1 MKIYLETHGC
11 TFNQADGEL
20 MASILSDKHTLV
32 NNIDDADIVIL
43 NTCYVKLP
51 TEQKMITKI
60 SKIKKQYPEKK
71 LIVGGCMVEV
81 DPVRLN
87 KFAGD
92 DCWIGPHKIDK
103 INEVVD
109 KSINGEIVHEYGKTE
124 IIKAGKN
131 KKPLES
137 LTHILQICEGCNGAC
152 TFCCTK
158 VARGFL
164 ISYPIDIIV
173 DEAKEAIENGCKE
186 LQVTAQDSACFG
198 LDTGESFADL
208 LNALGSLDGDFRIR
222 VGMMHPK
229 SLKGQLDDV
238 ISAFKKNDKIYNF
251 VHIPVQTGSDKF
263 LKEMNSLHTLEEYK
277 DMINKFK
284 TEIPDLSLAT
294 DIIIGYPTET
304 DEDFQET
311 LDLLYEIKPDIIHI
325 SKYMHRPGA
334 QSNNLTEID
343 HKTMKERSHR
353 VNKVKTEVMLEN
365 NKRYENTIQKVL
377 ITGEGATGGYVGYT
391 NSYKNVIVDDA
402 EIGSFIDVKIIEGK
416 RTYLVSERIKNL

>member
-11 TFNQADGEL
+11 TFNQADGEI
-20 MASILSDKHTLV
+20 MASILEERHEIVDS
-32 NNIDDADIVIL
+32 IEEADIIIL

-60 SKIKKQYPEKK
+60 DKIKTQYPDKK

-81 DPVRLN
+81 DPIRLN

-92 DCWIGPHKIDK
+92 ACWIGPHKLDK

-109 KSINGEIVHEYGKTE
+109 KAINGEVVHEYGKTS
-124 IIKAGKN
+124 IIKAGTKN
-131 KKPLES
+131 KSFDS

-158 VARGFL
+158 IARGFL

-173 DEAKEAIENGCKE
+173 DEAREAIKRGCKE
-186 LQVTAQDSACFG
+186 LQVTAQDSACYG
-198 LDTGESFADL
+198 QDSGESFADL
-208 LNALGSLDGDFRIR
+208 LNAIASIDGDFRIR

-229 SLKGQLDDV
+229 SLKGQLDEV
-238 ISAFKKNDKIYNF
+238 ISAFKNNEKIYNF
-251 VHIPVQTGSDKF
+251 VHIPVQTGSPKV
-263 LKEMNSLHTLEEYK
+263 LQEMNRLHSLDEYK
-277 DMINKFK
+277 HMINKFRE
-284 TEIPDLSLAT
+284 EIPDLSLAT

-304 DEDFQET
+304 DEDFQQT

-334 QSNNLTEID
+334 KSSSLKEID
-343 HKTMKERSHR
+343 HKIMKERSHKI
-353 VNKVKTEVMLEN
+353 NQVKTDVMLEN
-365 NKRYENTIQKVL
+365 NKRYEGTEQIVL
-377 ITGEGATGGYVGYT
+377 ITGEGSSGGFVGYT
-391 NSYKNVIVDDA
+391 NSYKNVIVENVD
-402 EIGSFIDVKIIEGK
+402 IGSFVNVKIIEGK
-416 RTYLVSERIKNL
+416 RTYLQAEKI